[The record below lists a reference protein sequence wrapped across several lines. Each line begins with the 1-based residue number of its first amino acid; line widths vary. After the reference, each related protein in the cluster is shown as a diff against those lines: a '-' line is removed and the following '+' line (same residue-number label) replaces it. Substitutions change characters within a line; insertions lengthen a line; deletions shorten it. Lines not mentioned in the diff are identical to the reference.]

1 MRFNTDSH
9 IRFTFSLDKGIYV
22 TILKIIIP
30 IIIFAT
36 LCACILHVA
45 GVL

>member
-1 MRFNTDSH
+1 MRFNTDSN

-30 IIIFAT
+30 IIILVT